1 MIVTWRIA
9 LCCKYKSKENI
20 KAYKSRTII
29 KYINNSTI
37 ISNLWLHKNE
47 TFLCNIINNKNE
59 IGIKTNIILKLTKYN
74 TIINTNA

>member
-9 LCCKYKSKENI
+9 LNLKYKSKENI

-37 ISNLWLHKNE
+37 ISNLLLHKNE

-59 IGIKTNIILKLTKYN
+59 IGIKTNIILKLTK
-74 TIINTNA
+74 I